1 MKQLKSE
8 FLLPIQGLYIGMH
21 QYKFQLT
28 DAYFDM
34 FTHSLVKKG
43 SFEVNLELEKKP
55 SMLVLDFDVNGYFQ
69 APCDVC
75 LKQIQIPVQA
85 AERYLIKFSADDGQ
99 SDDVLYLDHD
109 DSELDVSE
117 LILETIQLHLP
128 LMNKIDCE
136 ENDYKDCDRSMLS
149 FLDGNVDPE
158 EEEKNDIWGDLK
170 NIKLK

>member
-21 QYKFQLT
+21 QYKFELA

-43 SFEVNLELEKKP
+43 SFDVSLDLEKKP
-55 SMLVLDFDVNGYFQ
+55 SMLILDFDISGHFL

-75 LKQIQIPVQA
+75 LKQIQIPVEA
-85 AERYLIKFSADDGQ
+85 AERYLIKFTLDDGQ
-99 SDDVLYLDHD
+99 SEEVIYLDQD
-109 DSELDVSE
+109 DAELDVSE
-117 LILETIQLHLP
+117 FILETIQLHLP
-128 LMNKIDCE
+128 IKNKIDCE
-136 ENDYKDCDRSMLS
+136 DNEYKDCDRSMLS
-149 FLDGNVDPE
+149 FLDGNVNPDE
-158 EEEKNDIWGDLK
+158 EERNDIWGDLK

>member
-8 FLLPIQGLYIGMH
+8 FLLPIQGLNIGMH
-21 QYKFQLT
+21 QYKFKLT

-43 SFEVNLELEKKP
+43 SFDVVLDLEKKP
-55 SMLVLDFDVNGYFQ
+55 SMLVLDFDINGHFL

-75 LKQIQIPVQA
+75 LKQIQIPVEA
-85 AERYLIKFSADDGQ
+85 VERYLMKFTPDDGQ
-99 SDDVLYLDHD
+99 SEEVIYLDQD

-136 ENDYKDCDRSMLS
+136 ENDYKNCDRSMLS
-149 FLDGNVDPE
+149 FLDGNVDPKE
-158 EEEKNDIWGDLK
+158 DKTDIWGDLK